1 MRKKP
6 FLSGKGFITFTS
18 TGGVS
23 FLETHVK
30 EQRVTLQPWKAN
42 VYGTVFSILFF
53 VISIF
58 LYGGEIHFSI
68 TLPDLLFFIVLIV
81 VGIVIHEILHGLGFY
96 LSGKVAWSDIRFGVV
111 WTKMIFYACCL
122 RPLPISNYRLAV
134 LLPGLLLGII
144 PYCVALYAQSLFWYS
159 WSIIMILGAFG
170 DGYILWTLRK
180 FGKET
185 RIADDTDAIGYIAYV
200 TEPSQPKA

>member
-1 MRKKP
+1 M
-6 FLSGKGFITFTS
+6 
-18 TGGVS
+18 
-23 FLETHVK
+23 ETDVK

-58 LYGGEIHFSI
+58 LYGGEVHFSI
-68 TLPDLLFFIVLIV
+68 TLQDLLFFILLIV
-81 VGIVIHEILHGLGFY
+81 VGIVIHEVLHGLGFY

-111 WTKMIFYACCL
+111 WKKMIFYACCL
-122 RPLPISNYRLAV
+122 QPLPISNYRLAV

-144 PYCVALYAQSLFWYS
+144 PYCIALYAQSLFWYS